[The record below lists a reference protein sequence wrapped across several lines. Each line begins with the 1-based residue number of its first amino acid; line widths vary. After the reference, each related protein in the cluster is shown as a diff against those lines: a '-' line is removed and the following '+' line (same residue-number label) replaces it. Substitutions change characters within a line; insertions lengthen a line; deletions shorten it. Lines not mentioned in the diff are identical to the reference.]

1 MDYTSVNGPILQTI
15 SPVGCEEALQIWDS
29 LSRPHLDLFGLRVLG
44 VPGPHGRLI
53 LHAND
58 LAAVLK
64 SRLRQSMASFL
75 FQKNTLQDT
84 PTYTWSYL
92 YIYLFI
98 YSFIYLHIYISV
110 CVCMHGCNVLYCT
123 IPYRSVA

>member
-15 SPVGCEEALQIWDS
+15 SPVGCEEALQIWDG

-64 SRLRQSMASFL
+64 SRLWQSMASFL
-75 FQKNTLQDT
+75 FLKNTLQDT
-84 PTYTWSYL
+84 PTYTRSYL
-92 YIYLFI
+92 YI
-98 YSFIYLHIYISV
+98 FIYLYICVCVAIYV